1 MQSNTMEQLI
11 DDSLSV
17 LQIIDEALSAN
28 DPYNCDFPV
37 DAVRLADC
45 QFPDEIL
52 DPLAL
57 LRVVLGEE
65 QTQHLEYLDDLEL
78 IADLLG
84 ECVHHAQG
92 CEARG
97 VQLIH
102 SN

>member
-84 ECVHHAQG
+84 DCVRRVRGTEAANAQ
-92 CEARG
+92 
-97 VQLIH
+97 LTH
-102 SN
+102 S